1 MKKVSI
7 IMPMYNM
14 EAFIC
19 DAIESV
25 IAQTY
30 TNWELLITD
39 DCSTDHSV
47 KIVKEYAEKD
57 DRIKLFSTHHNTGGP
72 SEPRN
77 ISLSQATGDL
87 VAFLDSDDMWLPC
100 KLCEQVDFMEKN
112 GYTFIYSNVER
123 VSVDGVRSGR
133 IDKRKVKTC
142 YWNMLKVNQIP
153 AGSAMIVREKIMDVR
168 YRPLPM
174 EDFIFW
180 LDILRKGNVAYNCGR
195 THALYRVRPGSRSG
209 SVVDKIKEYWF
220 VLRNVEHISF
230 ACSVVLMFPYLTN
243 GFIRYLR

>member
-1 MKKVSI
+1 MIGLNCFPRI
-7 IMPMYNM
+7 I
-14 EAFIC
+14 I
-19 DAIESV
+19 
-25 IAQTY
+25 
-30 TNWELLITD
+30 
-39 DCSTDHSV
+39 
-47 KIVKEYAEKD
+47 
-57 DRIKLFSTHHNTGGP
+57 RGGP

-180 LDILRKGNVAYNCGR
+180 LDILRKGDVAYNCGR

>member
-87 VAFLDSDDMWLPC
+87 VAFLDSDDMWLPG

-153 AGSAMIVREKIMDVR
+153 AGSAMIVREKIMNVR
-168 YRPLPM
+168 YRSLPM

-180 LDILRKGNVAYNCGR
+180 LDILRKGDVAYNCGR

-220 VLRNVEHISF
+220 VLRDVEHISF

>member
-1 MKKVSI
+1 
-7 IMPMYNM
+7 MPLYNV
-14 EAFIC
+14 ELFIG

-47 KIVKEYAEKD
+47 DVVKKYMEVD
-57 DRIKLFSTHHNTGGP
+57 IRIKLFSTKHNTGGP

-77 ISLSQATGDL
+77 ISLSQATGEL

-100 KLCEQVDFMEKN
+100 KLQEQVDFMERT
-112 GYTFIYSNVER
+112 GYAFIYSNVER
-123 VSVDGVRSGR
+123 VAVNGTRSGR
-133 IDKRKVKTC
+133 IDKRKEKTN
-142 YWNMLKVNQIP
+142 YWDMLKVNQIP
-153 AGSAMIVREKIMDVR
+153 AGSAIILREKIKDVR

-180 LDILRKGNVAYNCGR
+180 LDILRKGGVAYNSGR

-209 SVVDKIKEYWF
+209 SIVDKIKEYWF
-220 VLRNVEHISF
+220 VLREVEHLSF
-230 ACSVVLMFPYLTN
+230 VRSVALMIPYLAN
-243 GFIRYLR
+243 GFFRYLK

>member
-7 IMPMYNM
+7 IMSMYNM

-47 KIVKEYAEKD
+47 EKVKEYAEKD

-77 ISLSQATGDL
+77 ISLSQATGELLFSIVMICGCL
-87 VAFLDSDDMWLPC
+87 VSY
-100 KLCEQVDFMEKN
+100 KN
-112 GYTFIYSNVER
+112 RLILW
-123 VSVDGVRSGR
+123 
-133 IDKRKVKTC
+133 KRTVT
-142 YWNMLKVNQIP
+142 L
-153 AGSAMIVREKIMDVR
+153 S
-168 YRPLPM
+168 
-174 EDFIFW
+174 
-180 LDILRKGNVAYNCGR
+180 
-195 THALYRVRPGSRSG
+195 
-209 SVVDKIKEYWF
+209 
-220 VLRNVEHISF
+220 
-230 ACSVVLMFPYLTN
+230 
-243 GFIRYLR
+243 FIRM